1 MKKSKDKKKKAT
13 TKKLIIEDT
22 IGRDKFI
29 EKVISL
35 INFSDNTKAWHFAI
49 DGEWGAG
56 KSFVLNMIED
66 RLQDR
71 EDIVYIK
78 YDAWKNDFLNGAC
91 PSNPQTFPFVVLG
104 NKIDEEKKRV
114 ILNVIFF

>member
-78 YDAWKNDFLNGAC
+78 YDAWKNDFYEDPIIAILYTILHTPRIN
-91 PSNPQTFPFVVLG
+91 LLLYL
-104 NKIDEEKKRV
+104 V
-114 ILNVIFF
+114 IAVNLCLHFL